1 MQGPCVAPEKRPS
14 VTRAQSSSIPRPM
27 MRAVVESISRMPGPP
42 LGPSYRMTRTVPF
55 SMVPALTAASASSM
69 ELNTRAR
76 PENRYMEGLTPDCFT
91 TAPSGARLPQSTA
104 MPPSGFW
111 GCSMV
116 RITSFSTGSTASS
129 I

>member
-1 MQGPCVAPEKRPS
+1 MQGPWVAPEKRPS

-55 SMVPALTAASASSM
+55 SMVPALTAVSASSM

-91 TAPSGARLPQSTA
+91 TAPSGARLP
-104 MPPSGFW
+104 
-111 GCSMV
+111 
-116 RITSFSTGSTASS
+116 
-129 I
+129 